1 MFDCEWRV
9 KQLAINQ
16 AEVERTRFQSGGK
29 NMKHSQFS
37 KPILILLTIAF
48 AVALAS
54 AKDNVPRLTIETPT
68 EGQTVQPAP
77 GLGPVAII
85 RFHTDNFKVE
95 SVDKSHGSMAQMAT
109 EEKPDHGHVQVTV
122 DGSPWYFIHSDN
134 DPILISGLSPGQ
146 HSVKLQ
152 LAGPNDAPIGT
163 AQTVNFSM

>member
-1 MFDCEWRV
+1 M
-9 KQLAINQ
+9 
-16 AEVERTRFQSGGK
+16 TRFHVSR
-29 NMKHSQFS
+29 
-37 KPILILLTIAF
+37 PILILMTIAF

-77 GLGPVAII
+77 GLGSVAII

-109 EEKPDHGHVQVTV
+109 EEKPDRGHVQVTV

-152 LAGPNDAPIGT
+152 LAGPNDAPIGN
-163 AQTVNFSM
+163 AQTVNFTMAPNSGR